1 MAAGPGGQ
9 DLVLRPTTLWYCQSG
24 NMVTTA
30 TCEGALMMGFVF
42 LQQLTAA
49 PRVHHGGQGLQ
60 HYLAQV
66 AQPLST

>member
-1 MAAGPGGQ
+1 
-9 DLVLRPTTLWYCQSG
+9 
-24 NMVTTA
+24 MVTTA

>member
-1 MAAGPGGQ
+1 
-9 DLVLRPTTLWYCQSG
+9 
-24 NMVTTA
+24 
-30 TCEGALMMGFVF
+30 MMGFVF

-49 PRVHHGGQGLQ
+49 PHVHHGGQSFQ